1 MVKKLKIVPPKSKLK
16 SIKNFSNTTEINLT
30 SLKVGDIVSHS
41 RFGKGEIKLIDGTD
55 GNLKAVVDFFH
66 SGEKSLLLRFA
77 KLKVLSDED

>member
-1 MVKKLKIVPPKSKLK
+1 MK
-16 SIKNFSNTTEINLT
+16 SIKDFSNKAERNLT
-30 SLKVGDIVSHS
+30 RLKVGDIVSLS
-41 RFGKGEIKLIDGTD
+41 RCGKGQVKLIDGTD

>member
-1 MVKKLKIVPPKSKLK
+1 MIISDLRCWKGRIINK
-16 SIKNFSNTTEINLT
+16 TEINLT
-30 SLKVGDIVSHS
+30 NLKVGDIVSHS

-55 GNLKAVVDFFH
+55 GNLKAVVDYFH